1 MAVRRLRLFISLL
14 VLTLFWPAQSPA
26 QEREQVELEVQVF
39 GKKTG
44 DFARGLRK
52 EHFEIFEDGVKQQ
65 IVSFDQN
72 HSPLSILVLLD
83 VSKSMNNFTKTIR
96 ESSAPAWQTLRPED
110 ELAVIAFAGGINLLQ
125 PFTIDKRLI
134 PQQVETA
141 YKDGGLDKKWTDL
154 NEAMYRAADYLREN
168 ARAGNRRIIL
178 AISDNVVN
186 QQKGRSYKEAI
197 QRVFDSGVTVYG
209 LFVSEYVDS
218 IFAGRDRLDS
228 YVNKTGGIF
237 SIVPPNVLPR
247 FYQSALKESL
257 IGLLEVMRGRYQV
270 AYVPTK
276 NNADGKFR
284 KIEVKLT
291 PEAQK
296 TLGGARVLNRQ
307 GYYALRRSK

>member
-1 MAVRRLRLFISLL
+1 MAVRRLRLFIPLL

-26 QEREQVELEVQVF
+26 QEREQVELEIQVF

-52 EHFEIFEDGVKQQ
+52 EHFELFEDGVKQE

-83 VSKSMNNFTKTIR
+83 VSKSMSNVAKGIR
-96 ESSAPAWQTLRPED
+96 ESSIPAWQTLRPED
-110 ELAVIAFAGGINLLQ
+110 ELAVIAFASGIEVLQ

-134 PQQVETA
+134 PEQVEAA
-141 YKDGGLDKKWTDL
+141 YKDAGIDKKWTDL
-154 NEAMYRAADYLREN
+154 HEAMYRAVDYLREN

-178 AISDNVVN
+178 AISDNWHN
-186 QQKGRSYKEAI
+186 QKEGRLFKEAL
-197 QRVFDSGVTVYG
+197 QHLFDNGVTVYA
-209 LFVSEYVDS
+209 LIVSEL
-218 IFAGRDRLDS
+218 LDS
-228 YVNKTGGIF
+228 LLIQSDSVVDYVKKTGGI
-237 SIVPPNVLPR
+237 SSVVPRNTLPL
-247 FYQSALKESL
+247 FYKATLKENL
-257 IGLLEVMRGRYQV
+257 IGLLDVMRGRYQV

-296 TLGGARVLNRQ
+296 LLGGARILNRQ